1 MVITLNQ
8 IEPLDHKKHD
18 RTTFT
23 CGVTALDTFFRE
35 KARKE
40 SPELSA
46 TFVLTCIEEPTL
58 VLGYYSLSS
67 ATLRADDLPA
77 TLSKKLGHYGHV
89 PATLLGRL
97 AVHEQYQRLPD
108 LRLGELLLINAMSKC
123 YSASKNVASFGM
135 IVRVLKGEKGD
146 PTAFYEK
153 YGFIRCEETADLMFL
168 PLKTI
173 EQSLRTAGLV

>member
-1 MVITLNQ
+1 MGITLNQ
-8 IEPLDHKKHD
+8 IGPLDHKKHD

-23 CGVTALDTFFRE
+23 CGVAALDTFLRE

-46 TFVLTCIEEPTL
+46 TFVLTCVEKPSL
-58 VLGYYSLSS
+58 VLGYYSLS
-67 ATLRADDLPA
+67 AAALRADDLPENVR
-77 TLSKKLGHYGHV
+77 KKFGHYGHV

-108 LRLGELLLINAMSKC
+108 MRLGELLLISAMSKS
-123 YSASKNVASFGM
+123 YSASKNVASFGI
-135 IVRVLKGEKGD
+135 IVRVLRGEKGD

-153 YGFIRCEETADLMFL
+153 YGFFRCEETADLMFL

-173 EQSLRTAGLV
+173 EQSLKAAGLV